1 MGFFSLVETF
11 FFISLAITFVLIM
24 MIVYHFKERL
34 TTLEQ
39 KTTTITDIMN
49 NFLKELGYLK
59 AAITHVSQTSFRG
72 EEQNREQYRNIVEE
86 RAERQKLV
94 VSDTE
99 YSDEEFDEDSDEDSE
114 PDSDDYESDSESEFE
129 EIPVVKHIQIHS
141 ISDDISEEFD
151 ENLNF
156 EEYANDHLYEEQQED
171 IGVIEDIEEIEL
183 HNSDTLEIEVNN
195 YQELPDEITIKKI
208 ENVLEEPSPII
219 HKMVNPTEVY
229 RKMEISELRSLVIQ
243 QGLATDTKK
252 LKKMDLIRLLTNTD

>member
-39 KTTTITDIMN
+39 KTTTITNIMN
-49 NFLKELGYLK
+49 DFLKELAYLK
-59 AAITHVSQTSFRG
+59 VAISQVSQLSLRG
-72 EEQNREQYRNIVEE
+72 SEKEREEKE
-86 RAERQKLV
+86 RVDRQKIV
-94 VSDTE
+94 VSDIDE
-99 YSDEEFDEDSDEDSE
+99 SDDDSDDSSNE
-114 PDSDDYESDSESEFE
+114 DSDDYESDFE
-129 EIPVVKHIQIHS
+129 EPQVIKHIKIHP

-156 EEYANDHLYEEQQED
+156 EEYANMHLYKEEPEPELEISYQSEEGDTDLQDSEPL
-171 IGVIEDIEEIEL
+171 EIEL
-183 HNSDTLEIEVNN
+183 NDYEESH
-195 YQELPDEITIKKI
+195 DEIIIKKI
-208 ENVLEEPSPII
+208 DSVLEEKVPTV

-229 RKMEISELRSLVIQ
+229 RKMDISELRTLVIQ

-252 LKKMDLIRLLTNTD
+252 LKKMDLIRLLTNTE